1 MQRSSPQL
9 DFSSPYTLGWD
20 IGGAHLKI
28 AVLDQNGKLV
38 VVEQYPCALWRGLDQ
53 LTPLITQILNKWTP
67 IAQHAV
73 TMSGEMVDL
82 FSDRI
87 SGVKAIMH
95 TFSKHVGAIP
105 VQVFCAKNGLISLN
119 ELEGYEADIASAN
132 WLASATWAAQYF
144 EYGIFLDIGST
155 TTDVLYFEG
164 GRPAP
169 TSIGDADRL
178 ISEELVYTGVTRT
191 PLMALAQRI
200 TWRGA
205 TRGVMAELFATTADV
220 YRILGS
226 LPDDA
231 DQHDAVDGGEKTRS
245 ASISRM
251 ARMIGLDGHEYDDA
265 AWLEIAGI
273 WQSIQQALIQAA
285 LNRVQ
290 QKFQYSSYNAIYD
303 DLSSTHAT
311 FPLTRSAIAATPAP
325 PSKNRQSFPLVIAG
339 VGRFLAN
346 GLINHGINHADFIKI
361 EFGSVGNLIDPNQH
375 DPMLADYAS
384 RCAPAVAVAA
394 LLFRPK

>member
-1 MQRSSPQL
+1 MQTSSARQDSIFP
-9 DFSSPYTLGWD
+9 FTLGWD

-28 AVLDQNGKLV
+28 AVLNQTGQLIG
-38 VVEQYPCALWRGLDQ
+38 VEQYPCALWRGIDQ

-67 IAQHAV
+67 VAQHAV

-82 FSDRI
+82 FTDRI
-87 SGVKAIMH
+87 SGVKTLLH
-95 TFSKHVGAIP
+95 TFAKHVGEIP
-105 VQVFCAKNGLISLN
+105 VQVFCAKHGFISLK

-132 WLASATWAAQYF
+132 WLASATWAAQHF

-200 TWRGA
+200 TWRGE

-220 YRILGS
+220 YRILGT

-251 ARMIGLDGHEYDDA
+251 ARMIGLDGHEYEDA
-265 AWLEIAGI
+265 AWLELAGI
-273 WQSIQQALIQAA
+273 WQSIQQAHIQAA
-285 LNRVQ
+285 LHRVQ
-290 QKFQYSSYNAIYD
+290 QRLLTSPTVSVHDASAYPSPSLSFASSAGI
-303 DLSSTHAT
+303 
-311 FPLTRSAIAATPAP
+311 SAPT
-325 PSKNRQSFPLVIAG
+325 SKNSQLIPLVMAG
-339 VGRFLAN
+339 VGRFLVS
-346 GLINHGINHADFIKI
+346 GLMNHESAPTDFITV
-361 EFGSVGNLIDPNQH
+361 EFGALGNLIHPDHHN
-375 DPMLADYAS
+375 PMLADYAS